1 MKSFWGIVIRFSPL
15 LVRLT
20 GLCASVGRD
29 LSAAIAQ
36 TPPLPTSSFNASVM
50 ARWAK
55 TVAFL
60 PFLTPIT
67 VVAAVGQQTSW
78 TGTWAMAPMRGDAD
92 LRLTHATLRQIVHT
106 SVGGNEL
113 RVEISNVYGDQPLL
127 ITDAHVA
134 LWRKGASI
142 IETSDHPVFFHGQAD
157 MTIPPGKAER
167 SDPVALKTAVLSDLV
182 VSFYIRAQSGPI
194 TYHPSA
200 HRTGYIATGD
210 VSCRTDLPDATSTAS
225 AYFLTGVEV
234 NGNGIAGAVV
244 TLGASITEGYSTADN
259 TANRWSDVL
268 AQRLARAGLHIGVL
282 NEGISGNRLLAEGM
296 GPDAEQRFERDV
308 VERAGVRWVIFSDDP
323 INDLGSTRPAPDAK
337 ALISATKR
345 LIALAHAHHI
355 GFLCSTLTPY
365 QGANYWRPQDEIV
378 REQFNTFLRN
388 SGSGCDGVIDQD
400 AATHSPE
407 RPAWF
412 RREYDVGDHLHP
424 NDLGHGA
431 IANAVN
437 LSLLR

>member
-1 MKSFWGIVIRFSPL
+1 MKSFWGIVIRFGLL

-20 GLCASVGRD
+20 GLCASLGCD
-29 LSAAIAQ
+29 LGSSLEE
-36 TPPLPTSSFNASVM
+36 TPPLPTSSFDASVM
-50 ARWAK
+50 SRCVK
-55 TVAFL
+55 TVAIL
-60 PFLTPIT
+60 PFLTPIA
-67 VVAAVGQQTSW
+67 VIAAVGQQTPW

-106 SVGGNEL
+106 SVGGNQL
-113 RVEISNVYGDQPLL
+113 RIEISNVYGDQPLL

-134 LWRKGASI
+134 LCRQGAAI
-142 IETSDHPVFFHGQAD
+142 LARSDLPVFFHGQTD
-157 MTIPPGKAER
+157 MAIPPGKAER
-167 SDPVALKTAVLSDLV
+167 SDPVALKTAALSDLV
-182 VSFYIRAQSGPI
+182 VSFYIRSQSGPI

-210 VSCRTDLPDATSTAS
+210 VSYRTDLPDSTPTAS

-244 TLGASITEGYSTADN
+244 TLGASITEGYSTAYN

-268 AQRLARAGLHIGVL
+268 AQRLAQAGLHIGVL
-282 NEGISGNRLLAEGM
+282 NEGISGNRLLAEGT

-308 VERAGVRWVIFSDDP
+308 VEQAGVRWVIFSDDP

-345 LIALAHAHHI
+345 LIAVAHAHHI

-388 SGSGCDGVIDQD
+388 NGSGCDGLIDQD
-400 AATHSPE
+400 SATHSPE
-407 RPAWF
+407 QPTWF

-424 NDLGHGA
+424 NDLGHRA
-431 IANAVN
+431 IANAVD